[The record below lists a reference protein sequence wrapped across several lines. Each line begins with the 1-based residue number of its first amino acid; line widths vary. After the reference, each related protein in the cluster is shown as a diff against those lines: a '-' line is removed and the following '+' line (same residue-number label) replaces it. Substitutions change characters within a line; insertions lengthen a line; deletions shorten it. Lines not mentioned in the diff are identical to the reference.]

1 MKTSSQHHFNRPD
14 FYCRQHNIPIDGEC
28 QFIDCMPN
36 NIVVFNKND
45 MCLLKNVAS
54 ETDVIGDINVVDC
67 SSEME
72 DCDQANNIDTS
83 SEQDSSIIVVDD

>member
-1 MKTSSQHHFNRPD
+1 
-14 FYCRQHNIPIDGEC
+14 
-28 QFIDCMPN
+28 
-36 NIVVFNKND
+36 